1 MNLIALTYPTIDPV
15 LIEVGPFAVRWYA
28 LSYIAGIL
36 LAWRY
41 MIVLARRSPLGITKA
56 HTDDFIVWA
65 TLGIVLGGRFGY
77 VLFYKPA
84 YYQEHP
90 LEAFAV
96 WQGGMS
102 FHGGLLGVIFA
113 IWLFSRLRKYPWIAI
128 GDIVA
133 CTAPIGLCLGRI
145 ANFINGELYGRVTD
159 SPLGMVFPNGGSL
172 PRHPSQLYQAAL
184 EGLLLFI
191 VLAWLASRPG
201 IFERRG
207 LLSGVFLTG
216 YGITRPLG
224 ELWRQPDAHIGFL
237 AMGSTMGQWL
247 SFPLLLVGIW
257 LIVTS
262 RKKCHH
268 LKL

>member
-1 MNLIALTYPTIDPV
+1 MNLVALSYPTIDPV
-15 LIEVGPFAVRWYA
+15 LIEIGPFAVRWYA
-28 LSYIAGIL
+28 LSYIAGIV

-41 MIVLARRSPLGITKA
+41 MVVLARRSPLGITKA

-65 TLGIVLGGRFGY
+65 TLGVVLGGRFGY
-77 VLFYKPA
+77 VIFYKPG
-84 YYQEHP
+84 YYQDHP

-159 SPLGMVFPNGGSL
+159 SSLGMVFPNGGSL

-184 EGLLLFI
+184 EGLLLFL
-191 VLAWLASRPG
+191 VLSWLASRPG

-207 LLSGVFLTG
+207 LLSGVFLSG

-247 SFPLLLVGIW
+247 SLPMLLVGIW

-262 RKKCHH
+262 RKNVTT
-268 LKL
+268 

>member
-1 MNLIALTYPTIDPV
+1 MFALTYPTIDPV
-15 LIEVGPFAVRWYA
+15 LIEIGPFAIRWYA

-41 MIVLARRSPLGITKA
+41 MVVLARRSPVGITKA

-65 TLGIVLGGRFGY
+65 TLGVVLGGRFGY
-77 VLFYKPA
+77 VIFYKA
-84 YYQEHP
+84 DYFLDHP

-159 SPLGMVFPNGGSL
+159 SSLGMVFPGGGPL

-184 EGLLLFI
+184 EGLLLFLI
-191 VLAWLASRPG
+191 LAWLASRPG

-207 LLSGVFLTG
+207 FLSGVFLVG
-216 YGITRPLG
+216 YGIARPVA
-224 ELWRQPDAHIGFL
+224 EFFREPDAHIGFL
-237 AMGSTMGQWL
+237 TWGTTMGQWL
-247 SFPLLLVGIW
+247 SLPLLAIGIW

-262 RKKCHH
+262 RKNVTP
-268 LKL
+268 

>member
-41 MIVLARRSPLGITKA
+41 MIVLTRRSPLGITKA

-184 EGLLLFI
+184 EGLLLFL

-262 RKKCHH
+262 RKNVTT
-268 LKL
+268 

>member
-102 FHGGLLGVIFA
+102 FHGGLLGVIIA

-159 SPLGMVFPNGGSL
+159 SSLGMVFPNGGSL

-184 EGLLLFI
+184 EGLLLFL
-191 VLAWLASRPG
+191 VLSWLASRPG

-207 LLSGVFLTG
+207 LLSGVFLSG

-247 SFPLLLVGIW
+247 SLPMLLVGIW

-262 RKKCHH
+262 RKNVTT
-268 LKL
+268 